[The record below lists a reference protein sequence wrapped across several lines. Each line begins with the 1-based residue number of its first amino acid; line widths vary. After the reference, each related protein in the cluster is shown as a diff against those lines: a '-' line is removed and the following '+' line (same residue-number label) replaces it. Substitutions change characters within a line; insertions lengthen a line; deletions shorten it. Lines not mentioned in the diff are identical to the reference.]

1 MLLMQLDWTTK
12 TAPEHKGPQSQVPVF
27 TVPILDVLPATVSL
41 HFLKASLLVLS
52 GQYLLVTMAGF
63 PPHPA

>member
-1 MLLMQLDWTTK
+1 MQLDWTIK
-12 TAPEHKGPQSQVPVF
+12 TVPEHKGPQSQVPVS
-27 TVPILDVLPATVSL
+27 ILDVLPATVSL